1 VKVDE
6 EVLLDA
12 VRDLQ
17 NAGKLAHAENVRVEL
32 GEGIADDGGYFDV
45 GDVADDLAELMSIG
59 KLELARRT
67 EWEGSEPMPKTRT
80 PYALP
85 RQAAGSRRADGITRA
100 LRAGHSDD
108 TDAPYRG

>member
-67 EWEGSEPMPKTRT
+67 EWEGSEPVPKTRT

-85 RQAAGSRRADGITRA
+85 RSSRQQAAGGLTA
-100 LRAGHSDD
+100 
-108 TDAPYRG
+108 